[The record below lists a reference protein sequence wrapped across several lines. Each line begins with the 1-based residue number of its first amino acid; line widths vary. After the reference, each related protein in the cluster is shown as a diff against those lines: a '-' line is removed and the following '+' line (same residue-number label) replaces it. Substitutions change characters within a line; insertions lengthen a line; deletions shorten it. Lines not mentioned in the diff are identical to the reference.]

1 MVSARRLE
9 PHLRPADLGQD
20 SIGSRGVTLIEL
32 LVVLA
37 VLAVMAGLVGL
48 TWRPD
53 QWTGRRPEPG
63 SVGAVIAAA
72 RHQALR
78 AGKAVTASVAVGV
91 DSVPIIALPDGRVI
105 GAERLGVDPLSGAL
119 EQHR

>member
-1 MVSARRLE
+1 MVSVHHPERRL
-9 PHLRPADLGQD
+9 PRARPGAR
-20 SIGSRGVTLIEL
+20 SIASRGVTLLEL

-37 VLAVMAGLVGL
+37 ILGVMAGLVGL

-53 QWTGRRPEPG
+53 QWTGRPPELG
-63 SVGAVIAAA
+63 SVAASIAAA

-78 AGKAVTASVAVGV
+78 TGRPVTLSVAGGL

-119 EQHR
+119 ERHR